1 MTMTTTTT
9 TTAVATDAVT
19 GTRTEAGAGAGVGAV
34 ARAELGLT
42 LRLGLARGRI
52 ETLQFFRNKGQMFFT
67 FSLPVVMLLLL
78 GFIYQYKDPATGV
91 TTQQLFT
98 AGMIGVG
105 VMGSSLQNLS
115 LQIAGERR
123 NGTLKRL
130 RGTPLPKASYFIGK
144 ITMVL
149 VSSLGQGT
157 VLLGVGTLFFG
168 VRLPVDAA
176 HWFTLCW
183 VYLLGVT
190 ACSLLG
196 IAYSNLMRGADSG
209 AVAMLPMMVLQFI
222 SGVFVIFSSLPRGLQ
237 VVASFFPLKWI
248 CQGMRSALLPQAYAQ
263 AEPAGTWEHGRI
275 ALVLGI
281 WAVAGLLL
289 CLRTFRWK
297 GREDG

>member
-1 MTMTTTTT
+1 MS
-9 TTAVATDAVT
+9 
-19 GTRTEAGAGAGVGAV
+19 
-34 ARAELGLT
+34 ELLRST
-42 LRLGLARGRI
+42 LRLGLARGLL
-52 ETLQFFRNKGQMFFT
+52 ETRQFFRNRGQMFFT
-67 FSLPVVMLLLL
+67 FSMPVVMLLLL
-78 GFIYQYKDPATGV
+78 GAIFGVKDQASGV
-91 TTQQLFT
+91 TSQQIFT

-105 VMGSSLQNLS
+105 IMGSSLQSLS

-144 ITMVL
+144 IVMVL
-149 VSSLGQGT
+149 VSSLGQGA
-157 VLLGVGTLFFG
+157 VLLGVGALFFG
-168 VRLPVDAA
+168 VRLPADAGR
-176 HWFTLCW
+176 WFTLGW

-190 ACSLLG
+190 GCSLLG

-209 AVAMLPMMVLQFI
+209 AVAMLPMLVLQFI
-222 SGVFVIFSSLPRGLQ
+222 SGVFVIFSTLPKGLQ
-237 VVASFFPLKWI
+237 VAASFFPLKWI

-263 AEPAGTWEHGRI
+263 AEPAGNWEHGRI
-275 ALVLGI
+275 ALVLGA